1 MLLPSGFM
9 MKNSNKKRATNAKSM
24 LKWAWEFSKRLVIAC
39 TLIYAA
45 EQLYACVA
53 MWAFSDMSYLGTMM
67 EQSSEILRTCVF
79 GYLVKAG
86 IENAIKIKGGKK
98 FQPDESPD
106 DEEVS
111 G

>member
-1 MLLPSGFM
+1 
-9 MKNSNKKRATNAKSM
+9 M

-39 TLIYAA
+39 TLIYIA
-45 EQLYACVA
+45 EQIYACVA
-53 MWAFSDMSYLGTMM
+53 MWSFGDISYLGTMM
-67 EQSSEILRTCVF
+67 EQSSDILRTCVF